1 MLTAVVIGLIPAVRA
16 PGLRS
21 SRSLVIGDRSRSD
34 AGGQRIMRGLLVMQ
48 FAISLLL
55 VTAAG
60 LLLRTSIGLSGI
72 ALGFEQEN
80 VVALEINDEAPGGS
94 VSINVPEDDDTK
106 RKRAAT
112 YQQLEERLNAIAD
125 VRSAS
130 AAWYGLF
137 STNDLWTT
145 VIDPLRPEDRREA
158 HLNFVSARYFETVG
172 MRVVRGRAFTRS
184 DGYGAPPVAVVNETF
199 VRERL
204 GGRDPIGARLTL
216 GTPGPA
222 SAPVTVVGVVA
233 DSRYNN
239 LRETKTGPMFWAPLQ
254 QRPLRINSVNLR
266 VTPGTEASVT
276 RRAEDAMR
284 AVSPYLMV
292 RQRTTLAEQVGR
304 TAGRER
310 LLLNL
315 SVGFGVFALVLAAIG
330 LHGTLAYSVSRRRR
344 ELGVR
349 LALGARRSIVMRQ
362 FLREAMTLALV
373 SAVIGVPMA
382 LGAGRWLQAFLYGVV
397 PQDPTTVLTAC
408 AVLVVTVLLAS
419 SLPAFR
425 ASRVDPAT
433 ALRSE

>member
-1 MLTAVVIGLIPAVRA
+1 VDGSTGLGGLRRQFGEPLWMVLGAVALALLVAAINVANLLLTRGVARGPELAMRIALGASRGRVMAQLVTEGSVIATVGGLLGILLSMAATPALATVISHQANGVVLDVSLDHRVLLIACAATMLTAVVIGLIPAVRA

-184 DGYGAPPVAVVNETF
+184 DRYGAP
-199 VRERL
+199 RWR
-204 GGRDPIGARLTL
+204 
-216 GTPGPA
+216 
-222 SAPVTVVGVVA
+222 S
-233 DSRYNN
+233 S
-239 LRETKTGPMFWAPLQ
+239 
-254 QRPLRINSVNLR
+254 
-266 VTPGTEASVT
+266 T
-276 RRAEDAMR
+276 RRSCASGSA
-284 AVSPYLMV
+284 
-292 RQRTTLAEQVGR
+292 
-304 TAGRER
+304 
-310 LLLNL
+310 
-315 SVGFGVFALVLAAIG
+315 
-330 LHGTLAYSVSRRRR
+330 
-344 ELGVR
+344 
-349 LALGARRSIVMRQ
+349 
-362 FLREAMTLALV
+362 
-373 SAVIGVPMA
+373 AVIRSG
-382 LGAGRWLQAFLYGVV
+382 
-397 PQDPTTVLTAC
+397 
-408 AVLVVTVLLAS
+408 
-419 SLPAFR
+419 R
-425 ASRVDPAT
+425 ASRSGLRARLQPPSRSSALSPTLAT
-433 ALRSE
+433 TICARQRPVRCSGLRSSKGRCASTPSTCASRQGLRQA